1 MLTHLSLDHAI
12 IQTSQLFQQSAP
24 PGQQLDALTAWLG
37 NAREGKS
44 FLRGADIPTW
54 DGKNR
59 SDLVVLATD
68 ACQQDPFAKWVTN
81 YPLTLFHRLI
91 GERIFSKE
99 QTGDPE
105 KGFTSYS
112 DVKIARF
119 SAGLGTALGSALTMT
134 SIIVLY
140 YIDRTVLRLVA
151 ISVFMFLFSLLLSIF
166 TRARKIEIFAA
177 TCA

>member
-1 MLTHLSLDHAI
+1 MLTCLSLDHAI
-12 IQTSQLFQQSAP
+12 IQTSQLFQHSAP
-24 PGQQLDALTAWLG
+24 PKQQLDALTTWLEDG
-37 NAREGKS
+37 REGKY
-44 FLRGADIPTW
+44 FLRGADVPTW
-54 DGKNR
+54 DRKNEP
-59 SDLVVLATD
+59 DLIALAKD
-68 ACQQDPFAKWVTN
+68 ACQQDPFAQWVAN
-81 YPLTLFHRLI
+81 YPLKLFHRHI
-91 GERIFSKE
+91 GARIFSKE

-105 KGFTSYS
+105 KGFTRYS
-112 DVKIARF
+112 DIKIARF

-151 ISVFMFLFSLLLSIF
+151 VSIFMFLFSLLLSIF

>member
-1 MLTHLSLDHAI
+1 MLTYLSLDHAI
-12 IQTSQLFQQSAP
+12 TQTSQLFQHSTP
-24 PGQQLDALTAWLG
+24 PKQQLNALTAWLD
-37 NAREGKS
+37 NAREGKC

-54 DGKNR
+54 DRKNE
-59 SDLVVLATD
+59 SDLIVLAKD
-68 ACQQDPFAKWVTN
+68 ACQQDPFAQWVTN

-91 GERIFSKE
+91 GERILSKE
-99 QTGDPE
+99 PTGDPE
-105 KGFTSYS
+105 KGFTFYD

-119 SAGLGTALGSALTMT
+119 SAGLGTALGSALTVT

-151 ISVFMFLFSLLLSIF
+151 ISIFMFLFSLLLSIF
-166 TRARKIEIFAA
+166 ARARKIEIFAA